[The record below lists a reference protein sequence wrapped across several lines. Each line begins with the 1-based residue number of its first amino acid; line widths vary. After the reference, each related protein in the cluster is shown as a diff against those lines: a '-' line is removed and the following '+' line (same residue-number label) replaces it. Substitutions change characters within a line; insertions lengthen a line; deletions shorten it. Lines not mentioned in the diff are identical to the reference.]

1 MITRKLR
8 GSTVVILTGPHR
20 QTSRCL
26 DIEWNSASGVLAIM
40 PKISEISV
48 EKQMERF
55 SSRENF
61 PVKVVDLH
69 FDPLVRSSDQNL
81 PFHFKKFSF
90 SAEKLSKFGSKRNRK
105 LRSGWKLWFNR
116 TMSFHFLL
124 VSGQPGRSRA
134 RLSTR
139 KARARARAAKP
150 KEWGLEALRK
160 KDDRSRS
167 RLGLTGRFGKIHKME
182 STPGVWCVS
191 CSSNFKSS

>member
-8 GSTVVILTGPHR
+8 GTTVVILTEPCR
-20 QTSRCL
+20 QTSLCL
-26 DIEWNSASGVLAIM
+26 DVGWNTASGVLFIM

-48 EKQMERF
+48 ENLMESF
-55 SSRENF
+55 GSREIF
-61 PVKVVDLH
+61 RPTWSTSRGAPFCPFRPV
-69 FDPLVRSSDQNL
+69 VRPKL
-81 PFHFKKFSF
+81 ARSF
-90 SAEKLSKFGSKRNRK
+90 SAEKLSKFGSRRNRK

-134 RLSTR
+134 RVRREHERERRSPRNEDSRL
-139 KARARARAAKP
+139 
-150 KEWGLEALRK
+150 WGK